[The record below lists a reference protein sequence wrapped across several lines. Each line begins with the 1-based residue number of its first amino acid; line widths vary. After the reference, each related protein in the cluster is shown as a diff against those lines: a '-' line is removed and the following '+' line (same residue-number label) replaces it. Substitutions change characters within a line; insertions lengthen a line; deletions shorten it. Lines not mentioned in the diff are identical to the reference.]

1 MKNSVKKT
9 KTSKV
14 VNRPMAGSQPELSAK
29 VGGVSNTTMNP
40 SAKKSGRYGS
50 VSR

>member
-1 MKNSVKKT
+1 MKNSIKKT

-29 VGGVSNTTMNP
+29 VGGVSNVSTNS
-40 SAKKSGRYGS
+40 SAKKTGRYGS
-50 VSR
+50 V